1 MKKRILLLLLA
12 LCSLTLFVSCGD
24 TADGSEEA
32 SVQGEES
39 STVTSEEAIGNV
51 DASISDELFQFTVK
65 IDDVV
70 YMLPSMQSAFTSSG
84 WNVSEK
90 STETV
95 KAGFKADAILSKG
108 DTAFAI
114 QVINPTK
121 APLSFDECPVG
132 RIAYDFSGSAEIYI
146 ADDFQLNNTTKKALT
161 EKFGEPETTEKH
173 SDFSEIT
180 YGSRKTSGNYAK
192 YLFRF
197 DKIGKI
203 VYFSMVNHYMPS

>member
-1 MKKRILLLLLA
+1 MKKRILLLILA
-12 LCSLTLFVSCGD
+12 LCSLALFVSCSD
-24 TADGSEEA
+24 TENGSEDA
-32 SVQGEES
+32 SSQGEES
-39 STVTSEEAIGNV
+39 NNVTSEEAIGNV
-51 DASISDELFQFTVK
+51 DASISAELFQFTVK

-70 YMLPSMQSAFTSSG
+70 YMLPAMQSAFASSG
-84 WNVSEK
+84 WSISEK

-95 KAGFKADAILSKG
+95 KASFKADATLSKG
-108 DTAFAI
+108 DTVFDI

-146 ADDFQLNNTTKKALT
+146 ADDFKLNSTTKKALT

-180 YGSRKTSGNYAK
+180 YGSRKTSGNYAN

-197 DKIGKI
+197 DKNGKI
-203 VYFSMVNHYMPS
+203 IYFSMVNHYMPS